1 MLLRLTPALVLG
13 LGLVGACRAAPPD
26 DPVLTFTGHTGSVNC
41 VTFSPDGKLLVSGG
55 DDKAVRV
62 CDAAIGK
69 EQEVLE
75 HADTVY
81 AVAFSPDGKRLAS
94 ASWDKT
100 VKVWRLEK

>member
-1 MLLRLTPALVLG
+1 MLLRVTLAFVLG
-13 LGLVGACRAAPPD
+13 VGLGVPGRAAPPD

-62 CDAAIGK
+62 WDAAIGK
-69 EQEVLE
+69 EQKVLE

-81 AVAFSPDGKRLAS
+81 DVAFSPDGKRLAS